1 MKKENAPK
9 FIAMLKRHT
18 EEVKEVKEDKD
29 FALAALLYEM
39 DNHEY
44 TINYDGD
51 GDVLGYFGMEM
62 DDLEEMGLADVYA
75 IARKKHFDHMREWGV
90 F

>member
-1 MKKENAPK
+1 M
-9 FIAMLKRHT
+9 
-18 EEVKEVKEDKD
+18 
-29 FALAALLYEM
+29 Y
-39 DNHEY
+39 
-44 TINYDGD
+44 NYDGD
-51 GDVLGYFGMEM
+51 GDVLGCFGMEM